1 MVRDCQASTVR
12 TPARLARDVLTE
24 EADWIYRLEVPLDED
39 STPTRP
45 A

>member
-1 MVRDCQASTVR
+1 MGRECKAHTGR
-12 TPARLARDVLTE
+12 TPAQLARDVLTE